1 MNFFSKERIFYQ
13 FEKALLFLR
22 FNGARL
28 SYFLI
33 PFLCWL
39 FLKYCLDNNLI
50 QLVSMKGII
59 LILLLIVFEFS
70 IIKIIRYYERKYYFD
85 CQLKTLKYATEI
97 KEEELIIFDKSD
109 DLDDLLGYIDHYIWC
124 IVQLRSLIEKYEDL
138 VVAEY
143 LYDCKL
149 IFTNC
154 LEVIK
159 YFVSQIKEPKVQYL
173 IKQELDNLMELKD
186 LLISLNPENN

>member
-1 MNFFSKERIFYQ
+1 MNFFSKQRILYQ
-13 FEKALLFLR
+13 CEKVLLFLR

-28 SYFLI
+28 SYFFI
-33 PFLCWL
+33 PFLCIL
-39 FLKYCLDNNLI
+39 FLNYCLVNKRITGIEEIIL
-50 QLVSMKGII
+50 LVS
-59 LILLLIVFEFS
+59 LLS
-70 IIKIIRYYERKYYFD
+70 IFGFATIKIIRYYERKYYFD

-124 IVQLRSLIEKYEDL
+124 IVQLRSLIEKHEDL

-143 LYDCKL
+143 LHDCKL

-159 YFVSQIKEPKVQYL
+159 YFVSQIEEPKVQYL
-173 IKQELDNLMELKD
+173 ITQELNSLMELKD
-186 LLISLNPENN
+186 LLVSLNPENN